1 MTILTEL
8 HRKVERL
15 YHNLELHRAQREDV
29 LTLIEVCETAH
40 PENLPELYRMLGEL
54 ERVILMTEGIHEYF
68 IAELARFDE
77 EILNHL
83 TNQ

>member
-1 MTILTEL
+1 MSILTEL
-8 HRKVERL
+8 HRKVDRL
-15 YHNLELHRAQREDV
+15 YNNLELHRVQRQDV
-29 LTLIEVCETAH
+29 LTLIEVCETAR
-40 PENLPELYRMLGEL
+40 PAELPELYRMLGEI

-83 TNQ
+83 TRQ